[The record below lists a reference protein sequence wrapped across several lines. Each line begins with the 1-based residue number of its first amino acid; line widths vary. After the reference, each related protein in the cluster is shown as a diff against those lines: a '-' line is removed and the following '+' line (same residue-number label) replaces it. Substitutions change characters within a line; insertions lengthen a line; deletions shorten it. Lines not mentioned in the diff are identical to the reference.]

1 MLTCLPPALKG
12 VAGSRFRFFPRNT
25 LMVRLTTGLLVLAL
39 AAPALR
45 GEEKPAKA
53 EGYDALKKE
62 FEAAQKQFNQ
72 KVQALQRDLQA
83 ATTPEEKK
91 AIQEKFQTAQTEL
104 ARKFGGRFLA
114 FAEKNPQDTHA
125 YDALF
130 QTLRLSGG
138 PMSKTGLWKKA
149 MAAYQKDHAKSA
161 KMSQLAGMLGGLDDE
176 ATLGLLKA
184 IAEQNP
190 DRKAQAKAY
199 KTLANVQRLKDTEE
213 GKKYAAIL
221 KDKFADLFP
230 DLSIGAKAPEVINQD
245 LDGKKVKLSD
255 LKGKVVVLDIWAT
268 WCPPCRAMIPHEREL
283 VKRMTNKPFALISIS
298 ADEKKETLK
307 TFLVDNP
314 MPWTHWWNGQTG
326 GIVEDW
332 DVKYFPTIY
341 VLDAKG
347 VIRYKD
353 VRGEKMD
360 EAVDTLLKEMAAGSK
375 K

>member
-1 MLTCLPPALKG
+1 MI
-12 VAGSRFRFFPRNT
+12 RW
-25 LMVRLTTGLLVLAL
+25 TTGLLVLAL

-45 GEEKPAKA
+45 GEDKPAKA

-62 FEAAQKQFNQ
+62 FDAAQKQLNE
-72 KVQALQRDLQA
+72 KMQALVKEFQAAKDQEAKQAILKKLQA
-83 ATTPEEKK
+83 AQADNPL
-91 AIQEKFQTAQTEL
+91 Q
-104 ARKFGGRFLA
+104 KFGDRFLA
-114 FAEKNPQDTHA
+114 FAQKNPKDPNS

-130 QTLRLSGG
+130 QVLRASGG
-138 PMSKTGLWKKA
+138 PMDKSGLWKKA
-149 MAAYQKDHAKSA
+149 TATLQKDHAKSD

-184 IAEQNP
+184 IAEKNP
-190 DRKAQAKAY
+190 DRKAQGKAY
-199 KTLANVQRLKDTEE
+199 KALANAPSLKDTKE
-213 GKKYAAIL
+213 GKKYAEIL
-221 KDKFADLFP
+221 KDKFADVFP
-230 DLSIGAKAPEVINQD
+230 DLSVGAKAPEVINQD
-245 LDGKKVKLSD
+245 LEGKKVKLSD

-268 WCPPCRAMIPHEREL
+268 WCGPCKAMIPHEREL
-283 VKRMTNKPFALISIS
+283 VKRLKDKPFALVSIS

-307 TFLVDNP
+307 DFLAENP

-360 EAVDTLLKEMAAGSK
+360 EAVDTLLKETAAGTK